1 MSVAAPF
8 VVKPQWV
15 INITGGWLKSEW
27 IVADATTIDGKPCI
41 PLRNLDRRLAQALG
55 MNISLA
61 SPLSECSILA
71 HLADKRDEEVD
82 QWIRTAKGADDPMAE
97 VVHIENINAN
107 INDRSTDFAKYKV
120 PQLVSIDMPAF
131 VLPDGGRVDPQ
142 SIEVVTTPRRR
153 AFVTMVA
160 TADNLNWLAK
170 AAELRWDA
178 TFVTKRR
185 RCEIDFEALP
195 TLGESLKYKRDDRG
209 QLQIYGRY
217 REGGYWKGTVR
228 TIKSWS
234 IDGDDMDQH
243 RIIRL
248 FEAEMLDTIGAG
260 RDT

>member
-97 VVHIENINAN
+97 VVNTEKINAN
-107 INDRSTDFAKYKV
+107 DRMSGFDKFKV

-131 VLPDGGRVDPQ
+131 VTPDGGRVDPQ

-170 AAELRWDA
+170 ATQVPWDA

-195 TLGESLKYKRDDRG
+195 TLSDALKYKCDDRG
-209 QLQIYGRY
+209 NLQIYGRY
-217 REGGYWKGTVR
+217 REGGKWKGTVR
-228 TIKSWS
+228 TIKPWS

-248 FEAEMLDTIGAG
+248 F
-260 RDT
+260 